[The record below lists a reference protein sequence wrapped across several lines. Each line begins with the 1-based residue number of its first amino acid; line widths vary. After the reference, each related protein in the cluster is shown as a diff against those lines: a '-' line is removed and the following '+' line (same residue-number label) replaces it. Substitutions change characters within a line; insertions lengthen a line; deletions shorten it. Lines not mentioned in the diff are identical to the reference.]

1 MYLLACLIIDM
12 ITKTIFFNL
21 YEGSSPFKNI
31 KENSQKKEVRNKSY
45 LTL

>member
-1 MYLLACLIIDM
+1 MFDNQYDYENY
-12 ITKTIFFNL
+12 FFLNL

-45 LTL
+45 LAL